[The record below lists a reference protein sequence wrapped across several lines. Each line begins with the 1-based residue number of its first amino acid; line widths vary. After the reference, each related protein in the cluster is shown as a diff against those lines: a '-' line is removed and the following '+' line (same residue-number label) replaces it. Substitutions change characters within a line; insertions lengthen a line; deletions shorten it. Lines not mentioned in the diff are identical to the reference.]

1 MMFKTHVLFGIFCAL
16 FVLSLYD
23 IGEGAL
29 FFGVFVLCSML
40 PDIDMPRSRIG
51 RKHRIVSSLLNVL
64 FGHRG
69 FIHTLFPA
77 LGLFALFYSF
87 GSFVLGMAAFLGYVS
102 HLVLDMLTPEGVRLF
117 YPFFDKTFRGFIRTS
132 GFLEYI
138 FFVVLIVAVVFQLRS
153 FLPQ

>member
-16 FVLSLYD
+16 LILSFYNIKD
-23 IGEGAL
+23 EAL
-29 FFGVFVLCSML
+29 FFGVFVLCSAL

-51 RKHRIVSSLLNVL
+51 RKHRIVSSLLNVI

-77 LGLFALFYSF
+77 FGLFALFYSL
-87 GSFVLGMAAFLGYVS
+87 GSFIFGAAAFLGYMS
-102 HLVLDMLTPEGVRLF
+102 HLVLDMLTPDGIRLF

-132 GFLEYI
+132 RFLEYV
-138 FFVVLIVAVVFQLRS
+138 FFIALAVAVVFQVRS
-153 FLPQ
+153 FLP